1 MSDLERALEDF
12 RAAFSVYEM
21 KVAKRYRT
29 LNETDFAQVT
39 AAWTKYLKLRK
50 QHDGD
55 SL

>member
-1 MSDLERALEDF
+1 MSDLERALMDF

-50 QHDGD
+50 KHGD